1 MSQDKPFS
9 PAPDGKRRGWL
20 RRTWRDAEHWPLAG
34 QAWHAAHAAEDRAL
48 AELKARLDALDPP
61 AASPIEA
68 GSADGADTPP
78 PPPEWLL
85 ADLLQRERSVD
96 PDRARRDLYRQV
108 LRQLVPDEIAILR
121 VIAQRGVAT
130 LCHIGASRLPAGPI
144 SSLRLENAIAVG
156 QEAGVLLR
164 ECTPQYMHHLLTLG
178 LLRVGGT
185 DARLESD
192 YELLLADPGVRE
204 VMDDVRQ
211 RWRWYPRV
219 LRHSVTLS
227 HLGEALW
234 RDCYPAACAIDKKR
248 ARY

>member
-9 PAPDGKRRGWL
+9 PAAAGKPLGWL

-48 AELKARLDALDPP
+48 AELKARLDALDQP
-61 AASPIEA
+61 AARPAEA
-68 GSADGADTPP
+68 EDAAGVDEQ

-108 LRQLVPDEIAILR
+108 LRQLVPDEVAILR

-130 LCHIGASRLPAGPI
+130 LCHIGASRLPAGPV
-144 SSLRLENAIAVG
+144 SSLRLENASAVG

-178 LLRVGGT
+178 LLRVG
-185 DARLESD
+185 DADTRLEAD

-204 VMDDVRQ
+204 VMDDVRE

-234 RDCYPAACAIDKKR
+234 RDCYPAARAIDKKR